1 RIQPISLKSVRVED
15 SAVIGSEIELQDEN
29 GEKEVYQLLGAWDGD
44 PERRFLSYRTRLG
57 KAVLNRKVGSEFS
70 DGSRQYKLIAVRPLS
85 PEIVAELDA

>member
-1 RIQPISLKSVRVED
+1 MEPVAACLRQLTFIVLCRSGDDLPGRKVRM
-15 SAVIGSEIELQDEN
+15 GSQQ
-29 GEKEVYQLLGAWDGD
+29 G
-44 PERRFLSYRTRLG
+44 LG